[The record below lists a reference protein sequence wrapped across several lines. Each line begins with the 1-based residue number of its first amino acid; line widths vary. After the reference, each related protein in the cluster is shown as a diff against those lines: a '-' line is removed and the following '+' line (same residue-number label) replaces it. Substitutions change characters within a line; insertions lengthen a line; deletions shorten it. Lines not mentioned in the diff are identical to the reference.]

1 MRVGYKPAGGISK
14 AKDAIT
20 YLALM
25 KEELGDRWLQPDLFR
40 FGASSL
46 LGDIERQYY
55 SALSQLWDRWTGGMG
70 GTFAYRASGASIA
83 IRTAIY
89 EAVGRLPLP
98 THGEDAALC
107 ARVIERGYHVA
118 QVSDLG
124 TRTSAR
130 LDGRAAGGC
139 GQALQH
145 RSVAADPFCDAALLS
160 IPVLRKRAA
169 TGKNRDGCDG
179 AAPLRLS
186 EVERELAI
194 ARRLLLEGEREV
206 A

>member
-1 MRVGYKPAGGISK
+1 GRR
-14 AKDAIT
+14 
-20 YLALM
+20 LALDVASSIAPSGDLLTTDADSHVGPDWVEECRAQLASGHAM
-25 KEELGDRWLQPDLFR
+25 VCEDVRLDEEELSRLPDRVR
-40 FGASSL
+40 HV
-46 LGDIERQYY
+46 GDIERQYY

-145 RSVAADPFCDAALLS
+145 R
-160 IPVLRKRAA
+160 
-169 TGKNRDGCDG
+169 
-179 AAPLRLS
+179 
-186 EVERELAI
+186 
-194 ARRLLLEGEREV
+194 
-206 A
+206 